1 MQPPLPPVFLPR
13 PPPAAQPLP
22 PAAQPLP
29 ASPAAQPQARLPLH
43 HCSAQWSKMKLSGEA
58 SGKLWRDFAA
68 VCLKQ

>member
-13 PPPAAQPLP
+13 PPPAAQPL
-22 PAAQPLP
+22 Q